1 MKSLNFLNIIF
12 FASLLSANV
21 SFGQC
26 YSAVSLDGA
35 NDYLHTPFSNY
46 SFNNFTLEMVINSA
60 DYNPNEHYISLYQ
73 NAYIVLGGWSSGG
86 VFNTWADG
94 LNPISI
100 SSMPANTPATGTWHH
115 VAFVYDGN
123 NQLLYIDG
131 ALVSSSP
138 TSGAV
143 NITTGFNSGL
153 VIGARY
159 DQNQQYSNT
168 SFEDVRIWTIARSAA
183 EISANINTNLSGNET
198 GLVAYYRFEDG
209 QGSPTVADLSGNGNT
224 LTMYNMDPTTDWIV
238 GPFGSSSYIDNQ
250 SACDSYTWSA
260 NGQSYTQSGQYTEVL
275 SDLNGCDSTVTL
287 DLTIN
292 NSSTGSETVT
302 ECDSYT
308 WNTNGQT
315 YTQTGQYTS
324 VLTNQSG
331 CDSTVTLNLTITNSN
346 TGSETVTAC
355 DSYTWNTNGQTYT
368 QSGQYTEVLTNQDGC
383 DSTVTLDLTIT
394 QPNTGSET
402 VTECDSYTWNTNSQT
417 YTQSGQYTE
426 VLTNQFG
433 CDSTVTLNLTINSS
447 SSSTQTDTGLDSYTW
462 SVNNQTYTQSGTYT
476 AVIPNASGCD
486 STITLDLT
494 LQFTGLDENESSYVA
509 VYPNPTYS
517 SFTLSTKDMIHMN
530 YSLVDIQGKV
540 VLTGKIESTE
550 ETVDISKLSKGQY
563 NLVFEDESISPI
575 SIIKN

>member
-1 MKSLNFLNIIF
+1 MKNLNILNIIF
-12 FASLLSANV
+12 FASLLSANI

-26 YSAVSLDGA
+26 YSAVSLDGT

-86 VFNTWADG
+86 VFDTWADG
-94 LNPISI
+94 LNPIST
-100 SSMPANTPATGTWHH
+100 SSTPANTPATGTWHH

-131 ALVSSSP
+131 TLVNSSP

-209 QGSPTVADLSGNGNT
+209 QGSSTVADLSGNGNT

-238 GPFGSSSYIDNQ
+238 GPFGSTSYTDNQ

-275 SDLNGCDSTVTL
+275 SDQNGCDSTVTL
-287 DLTIN
+287 DLTIT
-292 NSSTGSETVT
+292 NSSAGSETVT
-302 ECDSYT
+302 VCNAYT
-308 WNTNGQT
+308 W
-315 YTQTGQYTS
+315 S
-324 VLTNQSG
+324 
-331 CDSTVTLNLTITNSN
+331 
-346 TGSETVTAC
+346 A
-355 DSYTWNTNGQTYT
+355 NGQTYT
-368 QSGQYTEVLTNQDGC
+368 QSGQYTEVLTNVNGC
-383 DSTVTLDLTIT
+383 DSTL
-394 QPNTGSET
+394 
-402 VTECDSYTWNTNSQT
+402 
-417 YTQSGQYTE
+417 
-426 VLTNQFG
+426 
-433 CDSTVTLNLTINSS
+433 TLNLTIETIGITTQPADQTVFSGNNAQFSVVSS
-447 SSSTQTDTGLDSYTW
+447 ALNPTFQWQMNEGTGW
-462 SVNNQTYTQSGTYT
+462 
-476 AVIPNASGCD
+476 
-486 STITLDLT
+486 LDLFNAGQFSGVDTDILTVSNVT
-494 LQFTGLDENESSYVA
+494 LGQNNNLFRCILTENSNCSDTTDVA
-509 VYPNPTYS
+509 VLTIEDNTGIEEVNQQISIYPNPTSASFTISSESSINS
-517 SFTLSTKDMIHMN
+517 SFKLF
-530 YSLVDIQGKV
+530 DIQGKV
-540 VLTGKIESTE
+540 VLKGRIESTE